1 MPESGSR
8 FVRYF
13 PLLIDALRAKHP
25 DPMRPK
31 EALAWIRSKIT
42 IPSEDLTRHIQNG
55 QQTIF
60 ENDVHWARFYLAEAG
75 IVDRQKRGWWGLT
88 EKGFMTTLNVD
99 EAQQLFEDI

>member
-75 IVDRQKRGWWGLT
+75 IVDRQKRG
-88 EKGFMTTLNVD
+88 
-99 EAQQLFEDI
+99 